1 MNKQNNQRSPREA
14 RCLTNRGGLWLAV
27 AATAWLV
34 GACAST
40 PPPTEQMA
48 VANAAVTHAMNAGAQ
63 EAAPGDMRT
72 ARDKLERAKQAM
84 ANKENGLALNL
95 AQQAQLDA
103 QLAEAKAHADKA
115 RKAADAV
122 QDGNSVLREEM
133 NRKAKN

>member
-1 MNKQNNQRSPREA
+1 MQKQINQGSLGGPR
-14 RCLTNRGGLWLAV
+14 CMTNRGGLWLAF
-27 AATAWLV
+27 AATASLV

-48 VANAAVTHAMNAGAQ
+48 VAAAAVTHAVNAGAQ

-72 ARDKLERAKQAM
+72 ARDKLERARQAV
-84 ANKENGLALNL
+84 ANKEHDLALNL

-115 RKAADAV
+115 RKAAQAV

-133 NRKAKN
+133 DRKVKN

>member
-1 MNKQNNQRSPREA
+1 MKNQNKQRPPSGPR
-14 RCLTNRGGLWLAV
+14 CVSNRGGLWLAF

-40 PPPTEQMA
+40 PPPTEQVA
-48 VANAAVTHAMNAGAQ
+48 VANAAVTHAVNAGAQ
-63 EAAPGDMRT
+63 EAAPGEMRT

-84 ANKENGLALNL
+84 ADKENDMALNL
-95 AQQAQLDA
+95 AQQAQVDA

-115 RKAADAV
+115 RKAAQAV

-133 NRKAKN
+133 NRKVKN

>member
-1 MNKQNNQRSPREA
+1 
-14 RCLTNRGGLWLAV
+14 
-27 AATAWLV
+27 
-34 GACAST
+34 
-40 PPPTEQMA
+40 MA

>member
-1 MNKQNNQRSPREA
+1 M
-14 RCLTNRGGLWLAV
+14 TNRGGLWLAF

-48 VANAAVTHAMNAGAQ
+48 VANAAVTHAVNAGAQ

-72 ARDKLERAKQAM
+72 ARDKLERARQAM
-84 ANKENGLALNL
+84 SNKEHDQARSL
-95 AQQAQLDA
+95 AQQAQVDA

-115 RKAADAV
+115 RKAAEAV

-133 NRKAKN
+133 NRKVKN

>member
-1 MNKQNNQRSPREA
+1 M
-14 RCLTNRGGLWLAV
+14 TNRGGLWLTF
-27 AATAWLV
+27 AATAALV
-34 GACAST
+34 GACASR

-48 VANAAVTHAMNAGAQ
+48 VAHAAVTHAMNAGAQ

-84 ANKENGLALNL
+84 ANKENGMALHL
-95 AQQAQLDA
+95 AQQAQVDA

-115 RKAADAV
+115 RKAAEAV

>member
-1 MNKQNNQRSPREA
+1 MNKQNNQRSPCGP
-14 RCLTNRGGLWLAV
+14 RCMTNRGGLWVAV

-48 VANAAVTHAMNAGAQ
+48 VAAAAVTHAMNAGAQ

-72 ARDKLERAKQAM
+72 ARDKLERAKQAV
-84 ANKENGLALNL
+84 ANKENALALNL

-115 RKAADAV
+115 RKAAEAV
-122 QDGNSVLREEM
+122 QDGNSALREEM

>member
-14 RCLTNRGGLWLAV
+14 RCLTNRGSLWLAF